1 MIKTRLISLLGH
13 AKKYIGYNILFQW
26 IALIAQIVASF
37 QAADLLARI
46 LEGRMTTVILA
57 RTAVI
62 LVVCVGVR
70 SACEWFS
77 QKMTFMASCDVKKI
91 LRDKIYQKLL
101 RLGVSYRERIATS
114 EIVQLST
121 EGVEQLETYFGQYL
135 SQLAYSMLAPVTLFL
150 VTAVLVSVRAALI
163 LLAFVPL
170 IPLSIV
176 IVQKVAKMI
185 LGQYWTSYTDLGDI
199 FLECIQGLTTLKIYR
214 ADDLKAHQMD
224 EEAEEFR
231 RATMRVLI
239 MQLNSTSVMD
249 IMAYGGATFG
259 MVSALT
265 LYLRGRLDFGDALVV
280 IFLAAEFFL
289 PLRKLGSY
297 FHIAMNGMA
306 ASDRIFALLD
316 LPESRRGRE
325 QLTKTVDVVRERD
338 RRMNF
343 AEQKFCRPSNVSVQL
358 SDVGFYYDA
367 SRQILK
373 GVNMVLPAGSLVA
386 LVGPSGCGKSTI
398 AGIIAGRNRRYTGSV
413 RIGSME
419 GGIHELRDVREKSL
433 LSHVVL
439 VRHNNYIFKGSVAD
453 NLRMGKPGAT
463 DEELYEALDAVHL
476 VPFVKKRGGL
486 SMQLEEKGANISGGQ
501 AQRIGLARALLVDAE
516 VMIFDEATSNIDAES
531 EELIMSIIRE
541 IAKTKTVLMISHRL
555 HNCLKADC
563 IYMCEDGAITESGTH
578 SELVA
583 RGGSYS
589 AMYKAQRSLE
599 TYAHGA
605 HGNKKKHVESCAV
618 RGSATS
624 ITEEDRAY
632 ENIRKSL
639 IAYADETATGKEK
652 KAKRSEK
659 NSVKAPEKEKRRSAV
674 IIMGQLIGLVRP
686 LMPVMCTAIILGV
699 FGYLSAIFIS
709 VFAGNVLLH
718 GLIFGTTEAVYEAEL
733 AQDAFAFLDP
743 GHREAAIAAAEA
755 AREAVSALRASG
767 TPITFTS
774 LATRSAQTL
783 FVLMGIFA
791 VLRGIL
797 HYAEQYCNHYIAFR
811 LLAMIRHEVYA
822 ALRRLAPAKL
832 EGRDK
837 GNLISIITS
846 DIELLEVFYAHTI
859 SPIAIAI
866 ITSVIMIFLFMRHSL
881 FAGLL
886 AAAAYIT
893 VGVIIPVINGKMNG
907 GVGLEFRNAFGDMT
921 SFVLDSLRGL
931 DEIIQ
936 FGCGKRRREAIASR
950 SDELSELQRGLSAM
964 AGVQRVVTTAVILVF
979 SYAMLLLMSVLYT
992 GGRIGYDGLLIT
1004 QIAFMSSFGPVVAL
1018 GSLSNSLSHTL
1029 AAGDRVLD
1037 LLDEMPLVWD
1047 VSGTDGR
1054 EGWDGFE
1061 HFRGAELSKVTFS
1074 YGDEMILKDFS
1085 ILFWPGRIIG
1095 IHGPSGSGKST
1106 ILKLLMRFFDV
1117 QEGRVMVSGEDVRHI
1132 ATTQLRDTESLVE
1145 QETHLFHDSIA
1156 NNILIGKPGASRVEI
1171 VRAAKKAAIHDF
1183 IKSLPNGYDTT
1194 VGELGDTLSGGERQ
1208 RIGIARAFLHN
1219 APFMLLDEPTSN
1231 LDSLNEGIILKS
1243 LMEECRDRTVVIVSH
1258 RDSTMNAADTIFEM

>member
-1 MIKTRLISLLGH
+1 MIKTRLIRLLGH

-37 QAADLLARI
+37 QTADLIAHL
-46 LEGRMTTVILA
+46 LTGQTTTVIIA

-62 LVVCVGVR
+62 LVLCIAARAV
-70 SACEWFS
+70 SEWFS
-77 QKMTFMASCDVKKI
+77 QKMSYMASCDVKKI
-91 LRDKIYQKLL
+91 LRDKIYHKLL
-101 RLGVSYRERIATS
+101 RLGISYRERISTS
-114 EIVQLST
+114 EIVQLAT

-135 SQLAYSMLAPVTLFL
+135 SQLAYSLLAPVTLFL
-150 VTAVLVSVRAALI
+150 VTAVLVNWRTAL
-163 LLAFVPL
+163 LLLGFVPL

-176 IVQKVAKMI
+176 IVQKIAKRI
-185 LGQYWTSYTDLGDI
+185 LGHYWTSYTDLGDL

-214 ADDLKAHQMD
+214 SDDLKARQMD

-231 RATMRVLI
+231 HANMRVLV
-239 MQLNSTSVMD
+239 MQLNSTSLMD
-249 IMAYGGATFG
+249 IMAYGGAAAG
-259 MVSALT
+259 MISALT
-265 LYLRGRLDFGDALVV
+265 LYLKGHLDFGDALVV

-306 ASDRIFALLD
+306 ASDRIFELLD
-316 LPESRRGRE
+316 MPEPRRGKE
-325 QLTKTVDVVRERD
+325 QLTKTVDVAKERD
-338 RRMNF
+338 RRENF
-343 AEQKFCRPSNVSVQL
+343 AEQKFCKSSNVTIEL

-367 SRQILK
+367 QRQILK
-373 GVNMVLPAGSLVA
+373 GVNMILPAGSLIA

-398 AGIIAGRNRRYTGSV
+398 AGIIAGRHHRYTGSV
-413 RIGSME
+413 KIGSRE

-453 NLRMGKPGAT
+453 NLRLGKPNAT
-463 DEELYEALDAVHL
+463 DEELLEALDAVHL
-476 VPFVKKRGGL
+476 VPLVASRGGL
-486 SMQLEEKGANISGGQ
+486 SMQLEEKGANVSGGQ
-501 AQRIGLARALLVDAE
+501 AQRIGLARALLMDAE

-555 HNCLKADC
+555 QNCLDADC

-578 SELVA
+578 SELM
-583 RGGSYS
+583 RKGGTYS
-589 AMYKAQRSLE
+589 ELYKAQRSLE
-599 TYAHGA
+599 TYAAGVRGA
-605 HGNKKKHVESCAV
+605 RSRHVESCTV
-618 RGSATS
+618 RGAATS
-624 ITEEDRAY
+624 ITDEDRAY
-632 ENIRKSL
+632 ETIRRSL
-639 IAYADETATGKEK
+639 VAYADETAGKSSTREAEVRKESEEK
-652 KAKRSEK
+652 D
-659 NSVKAPEKEKRRSAV
+659 KRRSAIV
-674 IIMGQLIGLVRP
+674 IMGQLIGLVRP
-686 LMPVMCTAIILGV
+686 LMPVMSTAIILGV
-699 FGYLSAIFIS
+699 LGYLAAIYIS
-709 VFAGNVLLH
+709 IFAGNVLLH
-718 GLIFGTTEAVYEAEL
+718 GLIFGTSETIYEAE
-733 AQDAFAFLDP
+733 AAVDAFAFLDP
-743 GHREAAIAAAEA
+743 GHREATAAAAEA
-755 AREAVSALRASG
+755 AREAVNALREQG
-767 TPITFTS
+767 TTITFTS
-774 LATRSAQTL
+774 LATGSTRAL
-783 FVLMGIFA
+783 FVLMGLFA

-797 HYAEQYCNHYIAFR
+797 HYAEQYCNHFIAFK
-811 LLAMIRHEVYA
+811 LLATLRHEVFA

-832 EGRDK
+832 EGKDK
-837 GNLISIITS
+837 GNLISIITT

-859 SPIAIAI
+859 SPIAIAV
-866 ITSVIMIFLFMRHSL
+866 ITSAIMISLFLRHSL
-881 FAGLL
+881 LAGLL
-886 AAAAYIT
+886 AFLAYLT
-893 VGVIIPVINGKMNG
+893 VGVVIPVINGKRNG
-907 GVGLEFRNAFGDMT
+907 GTGLVFRNAFGDMT
-921 SFVLDSLRGL
+921 SYVLDSLRGL
-931 DEIIQ
+931 DETIQ
-936 FGCGKRRREAIASR
+936 FGGGSRRREEITRR
-950 SDELSELQRGLSAM
+950 SEELSKVQGDLSRM
-964 AGVQRVVTTAVILVF
+964 TGVQRVLTTIAILVF
-979 SYAMLLLMSVLYT
+979 SYVMLLLMSVLYYN
-992 GGRIGYDGLLIT
+992 RQIGFDGLMICV
-1004 QIAFMSSFGPVVAL
+1004 IAFMSSFGPVVAL
-1018 GSLSNSLSHTL
+1018 GNLSSSLSQTL

-1037 LLDEMPLVWD
+1037 LLEEMPLVWD

-1085 ILFWPGRIIG
+1085 LLFWPGQIIG

-1117 QEGRVMVSGEDVRHI
+1117 EEGRVMVSGEDVRHI
-1132 ATTQLRDTESLVE
+1132 ATTELRDTESLVE
-1145 QETHLFHDSIA
+1145 QDTHLFHDSIA

-1231 LDSLNEGIILKS
+1231 LDSLNEGIILKA
-1243 LMEECRDRTVVIVSH
+1243 LIEECRNRTVVIVSH

>member
-37 QAADLLARI
+37 QAADLIARV
-46 LEGRMTTVILA
+46 LEGRTTTVILA
-57 RTAVI
+57 RTAAI
-62 LVVCVGVR
+62 LIVCIAVR

-77 QKMTFMASCDVKKI
+77 QKMTFMASCDVKRI

-114 EIVQLST
+114 EIVQLQT

-135 SQLAYSMLAPVTLFL
+135 SQLAYSLLAPATLFL
-150 VTAVLVSVRAALI
+150 VTAVLVSVRAAMI

-176 IVQKVAKMI
+176 IVQKIAKKI
-185 LGQYWTSYTDLGDI
+185 LGQYWTSYTDLGDV

-249 IMAYGGATFG
+249 IMAYGGATAG

-316 LPESRRGRE
+316 LPETRRGRE
-325 QLTKTVDVVRERD
+325 QLTKTVDVAKERD

-343 AEQKFCRPSNVSVQL
+343 AEQKFCRSNNISVQL
-358 SDVGFYYDA
+358 QDVGFYYDA

-373 GVNMVLPAGSLVA
+373 GVNMALPAGSLVA

-398 AGIIAGRNRRYTGSV
+398 AGIISGRNRRYTGSV
-413 RIGSME
+413 KIGSME

-433 LSHVVL
+433 LAHVVL
-439 VRHNNYIFKGSVAD
+439 VRHNNYIFKGTVAD
-453 NLRMGKPGAT
+453 NLRMGRPEAT

-476 VPFVKKRGGL
+476 VPFVKNRGGL
-486 SMQLEEKGANISGGQ
+486 SMQLDEKGANISGGQ

-531 EELIMSIIRE
+531 EELIMGIIRE

-555 HNCLKADC
+555 HNCVKADC
-563 IYMCEDGAITESGTH
+563 IYMCEDGAITESVTH
-578 SELVA
+578 SELIA

-589 AMYKAQRSLE
+589 ALYKAQMSLE
-599 TYAHGA
+599 TYAEGVR
-605 HGNKKKHVESCAV
+605 GDKKKHVESCEV

-624 ITEEDRAY
+624 ITDEDRAY

-652 KAKRSEK
+652 SGKKVEK
-659 NSVKAPEKEKRRSAV
+659 NSAKSLEKEKRRNAV
-674 IIMGQLIGLVRP
+674 VIMGQLIGLVRP
-686 LMPVMCTAIILGV
+686 LMPVMCTAVVLGV
-699 FGYLSAIFIS
+699 LGYLSAIFSS

-718 GLIFGTTEAVYEAEL
+718 GLIFGTTEAVYEAEM
-733 AQDAFAFLDP
+733 AVDAFAFLDP
-743 GHREAAIAAAEA
+743 GHSEAARAAAQA
-755 AREAVSALRASG
+755 AREAVSALRAQG
-767 TPITFTS
+767 TPLTFTS

-783 FVLMGIFA
+783 FVLMGVFA

-811 LLAMIRHEVYA
+811 LLAIIRHEVYA

-859 SPIAIAI
+859 SPIAIAF
-866 ITSVIMIFLFMRHSL
+866 ITSVFMIAMFMRHSL
-881 FAGLL
+881 YAGLL
-886 AAAAYIT
+886 AAAAYIA
-893 VGVIIPVINGKMNG
+893 VGVIIPLINGKLNG
-907 GVGLEFRNAFGDMT
+907 DAGLLFRNAFGDMT

-936 FGCGKRRREAIASR
+936 FGCGRRRREEISSR
-950 SDELSELQRGLSAM
+950 SDNLSDLQRGLSKM
-964 AGVQRVVTTAVILVF
+964 TGVQRVVTTAVILIF
-979 SYAMLLLMSVLYT
+979 SYAMLFLLTGLYSR
-992 GGRIGYDGLLIT
+992 GGIGYDGLLIT

-1037 LLDEMPLVWD
+1037 LLEEMPLVWD

-1117 QEGRVMVSGEDVRHI
+1117 EEGRVMVSGEDVRHI

-1183 IKSLPNGYDTT
+1183 IKSLPKGYDTT

-1258 RDSTMNAADTIFEM
+1258 RESTMNAADTIFEM

>member
-37 QAADLLARI
+37 LAADLIAHI
-46 LEGRMTTVILA
+46 LEGRATTVILA

-62 LVVCVGVR
+62 LVICIATR

-114 EIVQLST
+114 EIVQLQT
-121 EGVEQLETYFGQYL
+121 EGVEQLEIYFGQYL
-135 SQLAYSMLAPVTLFL
+135 SQLAYSLLAPVTLFL

-163 LLAFVPL
+163 LLGFVPL
-170 IPLSIV
+170 IPISIV
-176 IVQKVAKMI
+176 IVQKIAKRI
-185 LGQYWTSYTDLGDI
+185 LGQYWKSYTDLGDV

-231 RATMRVLI
+231 RATMRVLL

-249 IMAYGGATFG
+249 ILAYGGAAFG
-259 MVSALT
+259 MISALT
-265 LYLRGRLDFGDALVV
+265 LYLRGHLDFGDALVV

-306 ASDRIFALLD
+306 ASDRIFDLLD
-316 LPESRRGRE
+316 LPEPRRGRE
-325 QLTKTVDVVRERD
+325 QLTKTVDVAKERD

-343 AEQKFCRPSNVSVQL
+343 AEQKFCRSSNISIQM

-373 GVNMVLPAGSLVA
+373 GVNMILPAGSLVA

-398 AGIIAGRNRRYTGSV
+398 AGIIAGRNRKYTGSV
-413 RIGSME
+413 RIGSRE

-433 LSHVVL
+433 LAHVVL

-486 SMQLEEKGANISGGQ
+486 SMQLDEKGANISGGQ

-555 HNCLKADC
+555 RNCVKADC

-578 SELVA
+578 TELMA
-583 RGGSYS
+583 RDGSYS
-589 AMYKAQRSLE
+589 AMYKAQMSLE
-599 TYAHGA
+599 TYAEGA
-605 HGNKKKHVESCAV
+605 RGNKKKQVESCTV

-624 ITEEDRAY
+624 ITDEDRAY
-632 ENIRKSL
+632 ETIRKSL
-639 IAYADETATGKEK
+639 IAYAEETATGKEK
-652 KAKRSEK
+652 NTE
-659 NSVKAPEKEKRRSAV
+659 KAPEKKKRRSAV

-686 LMPVMCTAIILGV
+686 LMPIMITAVVLGV
-699 FGYLSAIFIS
+699 LGYLSAIFIS

-718 GLIFGTTEAVYEAEL
+718 GLIFGTTEAVYEAEK
-733 AQDAFAFLDP
+733 AIDAFAFLDP
-743 GHREAAIAAAEA
+743 GHREAARAAAEA
-755 AREAVSALRASG
+755 ARDAVSALRAQG
-767 TPITFTS
+767 TSLTFTS
-774 LATRSAQTL
+774 LATRSTRAL

-797 HYAEQYCNHYIAFR
+797 HYTEQYCNHFIAFR

-822 ALRRLAPAKL
+822 SLRRLAPAKL

-859 SPIAIAI
+859 SPIAIAL
-866 ITSVIMIFLFMRHSL
+866 ITSLIMISMFMRHSL
-881 FAGLL
+881 YAGLL
-886 AAAAYIT
+886 AAASYLA
-893 VGVIIPVINGKMNG
+893 VGVIIPLINGKLNG
-907 GVGLEFRNAFGDMT
+907 GAGLQFRNAFGDMT

-936 FGCGKRRREAIASR
+936 FGCGRKRREEIASR
-950 SDELSELQRGLSAM
+950 SDELSDLQRGLSVM

-979 SYAMLLLMSVLYT
+979 SYAMLFLLTGLYS
-992 GGRIGYDGLLIT
+992 GGKIGFDGVLIT

-1029 AAGDRVLD
+1029 ASGDRVLD
-1037 LLDEMPLVWD
+1037 LLEEMPLVWD

-1095 IHGPSGSGKST
+1095 IHGPSGAGKST

-1258 RDSTMNAADTIFEM
+1258 RDSTMNAADMIFEM